1 VNEPAHNGYRPKE
14 YWSARLS
21 SEFNLRGTGH
31 ICYSEGYNRWLYRA
45 KARVLRRGLRGLPRP
60 ARALDIGSGSGWV
73 VDQLLAWG
81 ADVEG
86 CDVAE
91 VAVERLRQTRPA
103 ATFFAAEWGRAP
115 LPRPDSSFDLVTLLD
130 VAYHVVDDDQWA
142 AGVGDVARI
151 LRPGGRLIVTD
162 AFARGDADPAP
173 HVRFRAR
180 TRWEDA
186 ARRAGLVPV
195 AVMRYVSWLSR
206 PREAPGFGWMSDI
219 VRGAVEYGLEVVAP
233 RPAHLRGAVFVRQR

>member
-1 VNEPAHNGYRPKE
+1 MNEPAHNGYRPKE

-103 ATFFAAEWGRAP
+103 ATFFAAEWGKAP

-130 VAYHVVDDDQWA
+130 VAYHVVDDDQW
-142 AGVGDVARI
+142 
-151 LRPGGRLIVTD
+151 
-162 AFARGDADPAP
+162 ADPAP

-219 VRGAVEYGLEVVAP
+219 VRSAVEYGLEVVAP

>member
-1 VNEPAHNGYRPKE
+1 MPNDYQPKD

-31 ICYSEGYNRWLYRA
+31 ICYSEAYNRWLYRA
-45 KARVLRRGLRGLPRP
+45 KARVLRRGLRGVQRP
-60 ARALDIGSGSGWV
+60 ALALDIGSGTGWV

-91 VAVERLRQTRPA
+91 LAVARLGESRPK
-103 ATFFAAEWGRAP
+103 ATFFAAEWGTTP
-115 LPRPDSSFDLVTLLD
+115 LPRPESTFDLVTLLD
-130 VAYHVVDDDQWA
+130 VAYHVVDDDRWA
-142 AGVGDVARI
+142 EGVRDVARV

-162 AFARGDADPAP
+162 ALGRGDSNPAS
-173 HVRFRAR
+173 HVRFRSR
-180 TRWEDA
+180 IRWEDT
-186 ARRAGLVPV
+186 ARREGLVLV
-195 AVMRYVSWLSR
+195 AVMPYARWLSR
-206 PREAPGFGWMSDI
+206 PREAPGFGWMSDRL
-219 VRGAVEYGLEVVAP
+219 RGAVEYGLEVVAP